1 MPINNVV
8 LVGAG
13 GKMGLRLAANLK
25 KSSYRVRHVEI
36 SPTGQA
42 ALSKLGFEVFDIE
55 QALTGADA
63 VILAV
68 PDRLIGKV
76 AHQIE
81 HLLAPG
87 VMLVCLDAAAPYAG
101 EMPEREDLAYFIT
114 HPCHPP
120 VIHDEKTPE
129 GQLDFFGGVHAK
141 QHIVCCLMQGRDGA
155 YMEGVRLARVI
166 YSPVVRAHRCTV
178 EQMAILEPVLSET
191 VAATCMVV
199 IKEAVDEAVRRGVP
213 AQAAEDFV
221 IGHLKVEIGIAFKM
235 FEGAQFSDGALLA
248 IEKAKKSI
256 FQPDW
261 KKVFEEDAVKQ
272 SVRDITD
279 PPSAS

>member
-1 MPINNVV
+1 MPINNVA

-13 GKMGLRLAANLK
+13 GKMGLRLSANLK
-25 KSSYRVRHVEI
+25 KSAYRVRHVEV
-36 SPTGQA
+36 SEVGKA
-42 ALSKLGFEVFDIE
+42 ALARQGFQVFDIE
-55 QALTGADA
+55 TALDGAHA

-76 AHQIE
+76 AHDIQ
-81 HLLAPG
+81 HLLKPG
-87 VMLVCLDAAAPYAG
+87 VMIVCLDAAAPYAG
-101 EMPEREDLAYFIT
+101 EMPKRDDLTYFIT

-120 VIHDEKTPE
+120 VIHQEKTPE
-129 GQLDFFGGVHAK
+129 AQLDFFGGIHAK
-141 QHIVCCLMQGRDGA
+141 QHIVCSLMQGPEGA

-166 YSPVVRAHRCTV
+166 YSPVVRAHRVTV

-191 VAATCMVV
+191 VAATCMMI
-199 IKEAVDEAVRRGVP
+199 IKEAVDEAARRGVP

-221 IGHLKVEIGIAFKM
+221 IGHLKVEIGIAFQM
-235 FEGAQFSDGALLA
+235 FEGARFSDGALLA

-261 KKVFEEDAVKQ
+261 KKVFEEDAIKQ
-272 SVRDITD
+272 SVLDITQ

>member
-25 KSSYRVRHVEI
+25 KSSYRVRHVEV

-55 QALTGADA
+55 QAVDGADA

-76 AHQIE
+76 AHQIQ
-81 HLLAPG
+81 HLLKPG
-87 VMLVCLDAAAPYAG
+87 VMIVCLDAAAPYAG
-101 EMPEREDLAYFIT
+101 EMPERDDLAYFIT

-120 VIHDEKTPE
+120 VIHQEKTPE
-129 GQLDFFGGVHAK
+129 AQLDFFGGIHAK
-141 QHIVCCLMQGRDGA
+141 QHIVCSLMQGPEGA
-155 YMEGVRLARVI
+155 YVEGVRLARVI
-166 YSPVVRAHRCTV
+166 YSPVVRAHRVTV

-191 VAATCMVV
+191 VAATCMVI
-199 IKEAVDEAVRRGVP
+199 IKEAVDEAARRGVP

-221 IGHLKVEIGIAFKM
+221 IGHLKVEIGIVFQM
-235 FEGAQFSDGALLA
+235 FEGARFSDGALLA

-261 KKVFEEDAVKQ
+261 KKVFEEDAIKQ
-272 SVRDITD
+272 SVLDITQ
-279 PPSAS
+279 PPSVA

>member
-1 MPINNVV
+1 MPINNVA
-8 LVGAG
+8 LIGAG
-13 GKMGLRLAANLK
+13 GKMGLRLSANLK

-36 SPTGQA
+36 SPAGQA

-55 QALTGADA
+55 TALDGADA
-63 VILAV
+63 VVLAV

-76 AHQIE
+76 AHQIQ
-81 HLLAPG
+81 HLLKPG
-87 VMLVCLDAAAPYAG
+87 VMIVCLDAAAPYAG
-101 EMPEREDLAYFIT
+101 EMPDREDLAYFIT

-120 VIHDEKTPE
+120 VIHEEKTTE
-129 GQLDFFGGVHAK
+129 AQLDFFGGIHAK
-141 QHIVCCLMQGRDGA
+141 QHIVCSLMQGPDGA

-166 YSPVVRAHRCTV
+166 YSPVVRAHRVTV

-191 VAATCMVV
+191 VAATCIVV

-221 IGHLKVEIGIAFKM
+221 LGHLKVEIGIAFKM

-248 IEKAKKSI
+248 IEKAKQSI
-256 FQPDW
+256 FRPDW
-261 KKVFEEDAVKQ
+261 KNVFDEEAVRQ

-279 PPSAS
+279 PPSAP

>member
-1 MPINNVV
+1 
-8 LVGAG
+8 
-13 GKMGLRLAANLK
+13 
-25 KSSYRVRHVEI
+25 
-36 SPTGQA
+36 
-42 ALSKLGFEVFDIE
+42 
-55 QALTGADA
+55 
-63 VILAV
+63 
-68 PDRLIGKV
+68 V

-81 HLLAPG
+81 YLLPPG
-87 VMLVCLDAAAPYAG
+87 VMIVCLDAAAPFAG
-101 EMPEREDLAYFIT
+101 EMPAREDLAYFIT

-129 GQLDFFGGVHAK
+129 GQLDFFGGIHAR

-166 YSPVVRAHRCTV
+166 YGPVMRAHRCTV

-235 FEGAQFSDGALLA
+235 FEGAQFSDGALRA
-248 IEKAKKSI
+248 IEKAKQSI

-272 SVRDITD
+272 SVQDIAQ